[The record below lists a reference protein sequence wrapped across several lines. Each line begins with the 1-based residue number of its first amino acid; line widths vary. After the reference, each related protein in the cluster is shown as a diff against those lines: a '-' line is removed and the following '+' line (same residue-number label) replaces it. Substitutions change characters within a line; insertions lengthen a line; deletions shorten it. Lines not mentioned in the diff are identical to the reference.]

1 MHVGSHRAM
10 TVTLHVSRLVTL
22 LDAADTFF
30 LRADVVTLEHHA
42 RVVRVGSNGIRG
54 GQFVRAARI
63 DVLKAVLGVRIGVL
77 GAR

>member
-10 TVTLHVSRLVTL
+10 TVTLHVSWLVTL
-22 LDAADTFF
+22 LNATDALF

-42 RVVRVGSNGIRG
+42 RVVRVGSNGVRG
-54 GQFVRAARI
+54 GQFVWAARV
-63 DVLKAVLGVRIGVL
+63 DVLQAVLGVRIGVL

>member
-1 MHVGSHRAM
+1 MHVGSHWAM

-22 LDAADTFF
+22 LDATDTFF

-54 GQFVRAARI
+54 GQFVRAARV

>member
-10 TVTLHVSRLVTL
+10 TVTLHVSWLVTL
-22 LDAADTFF
+22 LNATDALF

-54 GQFVRAARI
+54 GQFVRAARV

-77 GAR
+77 GSC